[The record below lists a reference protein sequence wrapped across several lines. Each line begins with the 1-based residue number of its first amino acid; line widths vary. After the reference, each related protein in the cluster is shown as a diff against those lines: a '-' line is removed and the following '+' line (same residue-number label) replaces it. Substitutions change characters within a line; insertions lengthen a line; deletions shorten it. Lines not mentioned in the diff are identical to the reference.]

1 MKAEEGQGQ
10 GKRKKSKW
18 RRTFALCSFFIL
30 DPSSFV
36 PAVHHDRAGKNMQ
49 TFLLVLD
56 LG

>member
-36 PAVHHDRAGKNMQ
+36 PAVHHDRAGQNVQ